1 MNVLDETTIVIEE
14 DTETW
19 PTQTF
24 VNYKLE
30 FIELSSADATKIC

>member
-19 PTQTF
+19 QTF